1 MGMVGKAEVPEN
13 REVKERF
20 VADMMRTKAERKEDK
35 RGFYRKLR
43 EERRK
48 MENGAS
54 ESKDIH

>member
-1 MGMVGKAEVPEN
+1 MVGKAEVPEN

>member
-1 MGMVGKAEVPEN
+1 
-13 REVKERF
+13 
-20 VADMMRTKAERKEDK
+20 MMRTKAERKEDK